1 MPVLP
6 RLQSDFGPDRTEVR
20 EKQIKAMV
28 PEMPN
33 GGTVRAKAGSA
44 ARRTDYTGKEDGY
57 VGRIF
62 NPAMPEPDCKSGLP
76 SFVLGEYPG
85 EDQLMRIEIID
96 LHKHFG
102 PTRAVNGITF
112 SFESGQIF
120 GFVGPNG
127 AGKSTTMRILAT
139 LDEPTAGDACV
150 DGVSLVEEPE
160 KAHQLVGY
168 VPDALPEHR
177 DISVHEYL
185 DFFARSYGL
194 RGGKRRRVVEEIEEF
209 TNLNGIREKHINALS
224 KGMKN
229 RVSVARALVHN
240 PPVLVMDEPAS
251 GLDPRARIELRELL
265 RVLAGQGKAILI
277 SSHILTEL
285 AEICNGAVFIERGKI
300 LQAGTLEQLLSQHVL
315 ERTVVI
321 RSLGPVEKLHKHLL
335 VQPDVEA
342 VRLVDQAVEVDVAGD
357 DEACCD
363 LLERLIKDGYRI
375 LEFRPRRADL
385 EQIFMTVTKGD
396 VA

>member
-1 MPVLP
+1 
-6 RLQSDFGPDRTEVR
+6 
-20 EKQIKAMV
+20 
-28 PEMPN
+28 
-33 GGTVRAKAGSA
+33 
-44 ARRTDYTGKEDGY
+44 
-57 VGRIF
+57 
-62 NPAMPEPDCKSGLP
+62 
-76 SFVLGEYPG
+76 
-85 EDQLMRIEIID
+85 MRIEIDD

-102 PTRAVNGITF
+102 ATRAVNGISF
-112 SFESGQIF
+112 AFESGQIF

-139 LDEPTAGDACV
+139 LDEPTAGNVLV
-150 DGVSLVEEPE
+150 DGVSVIEEPE
-160 KAHQLVGY
+160 KAHKLVGY
-168 VPDALPEHR
+168 VPDALPNHR

-194 RGGKRRRVVEEIEEF
+194 HGDRRRRVLEEIEEF
-209 TNLNGIREKHINALS
+209 TNLNGIREKHVNALS

-240 PPVLVMDEPAS
+240 PPVLVMDEPAA

-265 RVLAGQGKAILI
+265 KVLAGQGKAILI

-300 LQAGTLEQLLSQHVL
+300 LQAGTLEQLLEQHVL
-315 ERTVVI
+315 QRTVVI
-321 RSLGPVEKLHKHLL
+321 RPLGPLEPLHKHLL
-335 VQPDVEA
+335 LQPDVEA
-342 VRLVDQAVEVDVAGD
+342 VRVVDQAVEVDVAGT
-357 DEACCD
+357 EEECCD
-363 LLERLIKDGYRI
+363 LLERLIHDGYRI

-385 EQIFMTVTKGD
+385 EQIFMNVTRGD